1 MPNGGYPMH
10 FLARVGGTEF
20 AIHAQGA
27 NVELVRDLSRADET
41 AVADRPRWEKVGNLT
56 ERQITGL
63 LYHLRYWGG
72 GKSGSMFNGR
82 QVSPQYGAVS
92 CEYDY

>member
-10 FLARVGGTEF
+10 FLARVGGTEY

-27 NVELVRDLSRADET
+27 NVELVRDLSET
-41 AVADRPRWEKVGNLT
+41 IKTTEAHRPHWEKVGNLT

-72 GKSGSMFNGR
+72 DKSGAMFNGR
-82 QVSPQYGAVS
+82 QVAPQYGSGS